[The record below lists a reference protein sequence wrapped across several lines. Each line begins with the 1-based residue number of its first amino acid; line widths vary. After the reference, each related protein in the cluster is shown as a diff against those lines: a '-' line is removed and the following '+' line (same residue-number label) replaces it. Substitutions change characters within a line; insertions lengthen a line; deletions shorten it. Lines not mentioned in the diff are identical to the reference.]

1 VTTFV
6 RLVREVGRPLAVV
19 VLDRPAAANAIS
31 TDLATQVV
39 EALDVAEADPDVAA
53 VVLRSALPGVFSAG
67 ADLAELPEVDLL
79 PDLPFEGT
87 PALALARGRL
97 ERCRKPVVAVAD
109 GAVVGGAVGLFLA
122 ASLRWCT
129 PATTFRIP
137 VARLA
142 GVLPVADVQALTAA
156 VGLAAAT
163 DLVLSGAAVDGRWAS
178 EHGLVSRLVDDDA
191 DVDRLLDDLLAGDP
205 EALTVNL
212 ALIRQVGQP
221 AAGDVPSELVARIRA
236 VRAGSARAA
245 ALEAHRRRGGT

>member
-1 VTTFV
+1 
-6 RLVREVGRPLAVV
+6 
-19 VLDRPAAANAIS
+19 
-31 TDLATQVV
+31 
-39 EALDVAEADPDVAA
+39 
-53 VVLRSALPGVFSAG
+53 
-67 ADLAELPEVDLL
+67 
-79 PDLPFEGT
+79 
-87 PALALARGRL
+87 
-97 ERCRKPVVAVAD
+97 
-109 GAVVGGAVGLFLA
+109 
-122 ASLRWCT
+122 
-129 PATTFRIP
+129 
-137 VARLA
+137 
-142 GVLPVADVQALTAA
+142 VADVQALTAA

-178 EHGLVSRLVDDDA
+178 EHGLVTRLVDDDA